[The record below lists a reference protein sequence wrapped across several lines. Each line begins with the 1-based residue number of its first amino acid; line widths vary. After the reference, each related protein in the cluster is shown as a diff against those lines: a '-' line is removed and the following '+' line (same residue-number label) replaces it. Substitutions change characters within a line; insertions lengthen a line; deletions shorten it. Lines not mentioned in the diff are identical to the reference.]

1 MNQHTSST
9 NPFRNHHVHDDDGEE
24 DMEPINVDFNE
35 IPGLKDFSYDSIDME
50 YVANVVGPSNNI
62 FSTTNDSQSPQN
74 KRRKITT
81 YDDYD
86 GNCQEAVSPITTRAT
101 TATVI
106 TPVPEMKSH
115 VANVEFDPMPE
126 SQLESLI
133 LDCYCGIDNKED
145 HEGDTNDRNS
155 TIITTALQSKPS
167 VFVNSDFNIE
177 SFSQS
182 DTRLDEHDNNDK
194 GSTIMTNDE
203 CSTALTLHNVDLHD
217 GEDIQQINGD
227 IVETLIDALGSTA
240 VAIPFQASAQTSD
253 DQDLNKKIRQ
263 VFFQQL
269 EINNNNELL
278 SAAQTTA
285 TATTALSRSSSEII
299 EVGRS
304 QLLEVVTATASTEGA
319 STRNLSQDDDYDDA
333 LPTTHE
339 NKNSKKCVPTLLQ
352 VAIAYGASYCPQTM
366 TLEEFVKD
374 SLEKL
379 QSMDTIQLENLWN
392 DMVSNKN

>member
-101 TATVI
+101 TAAVI

-115 VANVEFDPMPE
+115 VANVEFDPIPE

-133 LDCYCGIDNKED
+133 LDCYCGTDNKED

-155 TIITTALQSKPS
+155 TPRDLLCYQYRNSNLESRTQVEIQALDQIPRLQH
-167 VFVNSDFNIE
+167 E
-177 SFSQS
+177 TSF
-182 DTRLDEHDNNDK
+182 
-194 GSTIMTNDE
+194 
-203 CSTALTLHNVDLHD
+203 
-217 GEDIQQINGD
+217 
-227 IVETLIDALGSTA
+227 
-240 VAIPFQASAQTSD
+240 
-253 DQDLNKKIRQ
+253 
-263 VFFQQL
+263 L
-269 EINNNNELL
+269 E
-278 SAAQTTA
+278 
-285 TATTALSRSSSEII
+285 
-299 EVGRS
+299 
-304 QLLEVVTATASTEGA
+304 LE
-319 STRNLSQDDDYDDA
+319 
-333 LPTTHE
+333 
-339 NKNSKKCVPTLLQ
+339 
-352 VAIAYGASYCPQTM
+352 
-366 TLEEFVKD
+366 
-374 SLEKL
+374 
-379 QSMDTIQLENLWN
+379 
-392 DMVSNKN
+392 